1 MRHHKLALTCATA
14 LLAISTFHPAAAG
27 QAGAPAGQGLP
38 SLTDGDRTF
47 LSRLA
52 RRTVRDAMLGRPTYE
67 PAYVPASLK
76 DVSSQAVVRLRERGY
91 LHDSGASGVA
101 PIAQATRDAAIAAV
115 AHLAEERKG
124 DVTLA
129 NQLLIEIEIV
139 GTPEP
144 IEVEADWTAPGAVD
158 PHIEPGVHGF
168 MISAPQASFRFCPT
182 EIYMTD
188 MIVEEALT
196 EIAKQVASSRAKV
209 ADIKLYRFRTLHWY
223 EPNNGADIVALHRG
237 LTVVPQ
243 SDVRA
248 ETLREHIDRLADYI
262 AYRQLESGL
271 FSYQYEC
278 GRDRYTPDDNLVRQ
292 AGTVSAMAWHAS
304 FTGRS
309 ASRAAAD
316 LGLRRLLSWKVDV
329 TDPEGVSFLATPDGF
344 NKLGVTALTCIA
356 MAKHPEPTTYADV
369 RERFITAMLN
379 LQRPS
384 GLFAT
389 AFPPAQDFGA
399 QDYFPGEAL
408 LAMALHYE
416 LRPDARVLEAFDRAL
431 GFYRERFRESPSP
444 AFMPWQVQAYSVIAG
459 KSKRDDYTS
468 YVFEMTDWLAKMQLT
483 PENCEWPELW
493 GGIASYQPG
502 RVGVS
507 TAAYLEGFTDALTLA
522 RSVGDAERARRY
534 EEVVRL
540 ATRFVMQLQIRPEEA
555 FFVRSPR
562 DAIGGI
568 RTTPTLNVLRI
579 DHSQHA
585 LIALI
590 KAHEAL
596 FPR

>member
-329 TDPEGVSFLATPDGF
+329 TDPEGLRRRAGAVHHGHAQPAAALRPVRYGVSAG
-344 NKLGVTALTCIA
+344 
-356 MAKHPEPTTYADV
+356 
-369 RERFITAMLN
+369 
-379 LQRPS
+379 S
-384 GLFAT
+384 GLRRAGLL
-389 AFPPAQDFGA
+389 PRRGA
-399 QDYFPGEAL
+399 AGDGAALRAEAGCPRARGVRSGAGL
-408 LAMALHYE
+408 LS
-416 LRPDARVLEAFDRAL
+416 RTIP
-431 GFYRERFRESPSP
+431 REP
-444 AFMPWQVQAYSVIAG
+444 
-459 KSKRDDYTS
+459 
-468 YVFEMTDWLAKMQLT
+468 
-483 PENCEWPELW
+483 
-493 GGIASYQPG
+493 QPG
-502 RVGVS
+502 V
-507 TAAYLEGFTDALTLA
+507 
-522 RSVGDAERARRY
+522 
-534 EEVVRL
+534 
-540 ATRFVMQLQIRPEEA
+540 
-555 FFVRSPR
+555 
-562 DAIGGI
+562 
-568 RTTPTLNVLRI
+568 
-579 DHSQHA
+579 HA
-585 LIALI
+585 LAG
-590 KAHEAL
+590 AGL
-596 FPR
+596 FRDRG